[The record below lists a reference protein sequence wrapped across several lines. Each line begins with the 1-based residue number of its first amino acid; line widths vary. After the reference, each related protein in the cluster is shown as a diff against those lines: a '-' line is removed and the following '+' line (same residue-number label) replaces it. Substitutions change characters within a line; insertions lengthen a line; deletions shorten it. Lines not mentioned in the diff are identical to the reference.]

1 MDCKEY
7 EKKIPLFIDDEMNFT
22 QLKEFARHTSTCE
35 SCKEELTIQFLIDKG
50 LERLEEGS
58 AFDLNKEMQLRM
70 EAAKGKIQ
78 FHERFLKIGFF
89 WELLAVAAVVAIVV
103 WILY

>member
-7 EKKIPLFIDDEMNFT
+7 EKRIPKFIADEMNFT
-22 QLKEFARHTSTCE
+22 QLKDFAKHVSICE

-58 AFDLNKEMQLRM
+58 AFDLNKEMRLRM

-78 FHERFLKIGFF
+78 FHERLLKIGFF
-89 WELLAVAAVVAIVV
+89 WELLTMAGVIAVVV

>member
-22 QLKEFARHTSTCE
+22 QLKEFAGHTSTCE

-78 FHERFLKIGFF
+78 FHERFLKVGFF
-89 WELLAVAAVVAIVV
+89 WELLAMAAVIAVVV

>member
-7 EKKIPLFIDDEMNFT
+7 EKEIPRFIDDEMNFME
-22 QLKEFARHTSTCE
+22 LKEFAKHTSACE

-89 WELLAVAAVVAIVV
+89 WELLVVAAVAAIIV

>member
-7 EKKIPLFIDDEMNFT
+7 ERKIPLFIDDEMNFT
-22 QLKEFARHTSTCE
+22 QLKEFSRHTFTCE

-70 EAAKGKIQ
+70 EAAKRKIQ
-78 FHERFLKIGFF
+78 FHEKFLKIGFF
-89 WELLAVAAVVAIVV
+89 WELLAMAAVLAIIV

>member
-7 EKKIPLFIDDEMNFT
+7 EKKIPMFFNDEMNFT
-22 QLKEFARHTSTCE
+22 QLKEFAEHTSTCE

-78 FHERFLKIGFF
+78 FHERFLKMGFLG
-89 WELLAVAAVVAIVV
+89 ELLVVAAVAAIIV
-103 WILY
+103 WII

>member
-7 EKKIPLFIDDEMNFT
+7 EKKIPQFISDEMNFME
-22 QLKEFARHTSTCE
+22 LKEFARHTATCE

-70 EAAKGKIQ
+70 EAAKNKVR
-78 FHERFLKIGFF
+78 FHERFLKIGFL
-89 WELLAVAAVVAIVV
+89 WELVAMAAVIAIVD
-103 WILY
+103 WIVK